1 MKILITGAAGA
12 VGSTL
17 VKGMGQRH
25 QLRGFDRVEMPDLAD
40 SRVGDVADYDAL
52 LAAAEGMEAIIH
64 LTGVDS
70 EWEKALSSNF
80 IGTYNMLEAARI
92 QGVRRVA
99 YASRAG
105 VHGPLPEDVMRRVD
119 MPPQPLG
126 NYTVSKLF
134 GEHMGY
140 SYAHRH
146 DLEFVAVRIGNF
158 NIKRDQPEHPHH
170 LSHGDAVRVFEQ
182 AVVHPGVR
190 YEIVYGVSDST
201 WPRYDLDHGRRA
213 IGYYPQDK
221 SDWQPEE
228 E

>member
-40 SRVGDVADYDAL
+40 SQVGDVADYDAL

-64 LTGVDS
+64 LTGVDG
-70 EWEKALSSNF
+70 EWEKALPNNF

-105 VHGPLPEDVMRRVD
+105 VHGSLPEDVMRHID
-119 MPPQPLG
+119 MRPSQWA
-126 NYTVSKLF
+126 TIRSAS
-134 GEHMGY
+134 Y
-140 SYAHRH
+140 SA
-146 DLEFVAVRIGNF
+146 
-158 NIKRDQPEHPHH
+158 
-170 LSHGDAVRVFEQ
+170 
-182 AVVHPGVR
+182 
-190 YEIVYGVSDST
+190 ST
-201 WPRYDLDHGRRA
+201 WA
-213 IGYYPQDK
+213 IPTPKGTIWSSSQCA
-221 SDWQPEE
+221 
-228 E
+228 

>member
-80 IGTYNMLEAARI
+80 IGTYNMLEAARHPRSASG
-92 QGVRRVA
+92 GVRQSRRGTRFPA
-99 YASRAG
+99 RGRYA
-105 VHGPLPEDVMRRVD
+105 
-119 MPPQPLG
+119 
-126 NYTVSKLF
+126 
-134 GEHMGY
+134 
-140 SYAHRH
+140 
-146 DLEFVAVRIGNF
+146 
-158 NIKRDQPEHPHH
+158 PH
-170 LSHGDAVRVFEQ
+170 
-182 AVVHPGVR
+182 
-190 YEIVYGVSDST
+190 
-201 WPRYDLDHGRRA
+201 
-213 IGYYPQDK
+213 
-221 SDWQPEE
+221 
-228 E
+228 

>member
-1 MKILITGAAGA
+1 MKILITGAAGQI
-12 VGSTL
+12 GSTL
-17 VKGMGQRH
+17 VKGMRQRH

-40 SRVGDVADYDAL
+40 NRVGDVADCDAL

-105 VHGPLPEDVMRRVD
+105 VHGPLPEDVMRHIDLR
-119 MPPQPLG
+119 PQPLG
-126 NYTVSKLF
+126 YYTVSKLF

-158 NIKRDQPEHPHH
+158 NRKRDQPEHPHH

-221 SDWQPEE
+221 SDWCPEE

>member
-1 MKILITGAAGA
+1 MPLERI
-12 VGSTL
+12 GSTL

-25 QLRGFDRVEMPDLAD
+25 QLRGFDRVEMPDLED
-40 SRVGDVADYDAL
+40 SWVGDVADYDAL

-105 VHGPLPEDVMRRVD
+105 VHGSLPEDVMRHID
-119 MPPQPLG
+119 MRPQPVG
-126 NYTVSKLF
+126 HYTVSKLF

-140 SYAHRH
+140 SYSERH
-146 DLEFVAVRIGNF
+146 GLEFVAVRIGNF

-182 AVVHPGVR
+182 AVVHPGCATKSYTECR
-190 YEIVYGVSDST
+190 TALGRATTSTTGGAPLATIHRINRTGV
-201 WPRYDLDHGRRA
+201 PRRNKL
-213 IGYYPQDK
+213 
-221 SDWQPEE
+221 
-228 E
+228 

>member
-17 VKGMGQRH
+17 VKGMGPRH
-25 QLRGFDRVEMPDLAD
+25 QLRGFDREEMPDLAD
-40 SRVGDVADYDAL
+40 SQVGDVANYEAL

-105 VHGPLPEDVMRRVD
+105 VHGPLPEDVMRHVD
-119 MPPQPLG
+119 MRPQPLG
-126 NYTVSKLF
+126 YYTISKLF

-158 NIKRDQPEHPHH
+158 NINRDQPEHPHQ

>member
-25 QLRGFDRVEMPDLAD
+25 QLRGFDRVEMPALAD
-40 SRVGDVADYDAL
+40 SQVGDVADYEAL

-64 LTGVDS
+64 LTGVDG
-70 EWEKALSSNF
+70 EWEKALPNNF

-126 NYTVSKLF
+126 YYTVSKLF

-140 SYAHRH
+140 SYAHRTRPR
-146 DLEFVAVRIGNF
+146 VRRSAHRQF
-158 NIKRDQPEHPHH
+158 QHQSRSARAPAPSQP
-170 LSHGDAVRVFEQ
+170 
-182 AVVHPGVR
+182 
-190 YEIVYGVSDST
+190 
-201 WPRYDLDHGRRA
+201 RRCRA
-213 IGYYPQDK
+213 GL
-221 SDWQPEE
+221 
-228 E
+228 